1 MHKDWALQTRT
12 ATMMDMYLYEFLTNR
27 AVAEFHDREQ
37 SCGIE
42 GVYAN
47 QCDLSSICSVWPSF
61 YLSRPMSTI
70 SLCWL
75 DFLPIRGFVPATLW
89 PASIRERPSYLW

>member
-27 AVAEFHDREQ
+27 AVADFHDREQ

-47 QCDLSSICSVWPSF
+47 Q
-61 YLSRPMSTI
+61 
-70 SLCWL
+70 
-75 DFLPIRGFVPATLW
+75 
-89 PASIRERPSYLW
+89 